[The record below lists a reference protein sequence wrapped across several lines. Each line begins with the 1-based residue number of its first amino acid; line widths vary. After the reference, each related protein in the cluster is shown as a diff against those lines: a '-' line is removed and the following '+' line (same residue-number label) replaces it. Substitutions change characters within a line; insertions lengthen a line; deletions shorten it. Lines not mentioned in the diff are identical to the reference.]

1 MKQIALIT
9 GSSRGIGKEIAREL
23 IQSGF
28 QVVLHASKMS
38 NELKDTE
45 FELKKLDPKTS
56 SVVFDVSDG
65 AAVERVCKDI
75 FKSIGR
81 VDVLINNAGIAR
93 DKTLVNMSDD
103 DWDSVMKVN
112 LYGSF
117 FVTKNVLPG
126 MIENNYGRII
136 NISSIAAQ
144 RGAYGKTNYAAAKS
158 GLIGFTKSLAL
169 ETGRY
174 NVTVNAICPGLIDT
188 EMSRAIPEKYVQK
201 AIEQI
206 SLRRVGRTEEIAS
219 LVSFLAS
226 EKSSYITGAVLDVNG
241 GWL

>member
-28 QVVLHASKMS
+28 QIVLHASKMS

-65 AAVERVCKDI
+65 AAVERACKDI

-112 LYGSF
+112 LYGPF

>member
-1 MKQIALIT
+1 MKQIALVT

-23 IQSGF
+23 VQSGF
-28 QVVLHASKMS
+28 QVVLHASKAS
-38 NELKDTE
+38 KDLESTE
-45 FELKKLDPKTS
+45 FEFKKLDHRTS
-56 SVVFDVSDG
+56 SIVFDVSDG
-65 AAVERVCKDI
+65 AAVERACKDI

-112 LYGSF
+112 LYGPF
-117 FVTKNVLPG
+117 FITKNVLPA

-136 NISSIAAQ
+136 NISSIAAE

-174 NVTVNAICPGLIDT
+174 NVTANVICPGLIDT

>member
-93 DKTLVNMSDD
+93 DKTLVNMSGD

>member
-65 AAVERVCKDI
+65 AAVERACKDI

-112 LYGSF
+112 LYGPF

>member
-28 QVVLHASKMS
+28 QIVLHASKMS

-65 AAVERVCKDI
+65 AAVERACKDI

-112 LYGSF
+112 LYGPF

-201 AIEQI
+201 AVEQI

-219 LVSFLAS
+219 LVSFLSS

>member
-28 QVVLHASKMS
+28 QIVLHASKMS

-65 AAVERVCKDI
+65 AAIERACKDI

-112 LYGSF
+112 LYGPF

-144 RGAYGKTNYAAAKS
+144 CGAYGKTNYAAAKS

-201 AIEQI
+201 AVEQI

-219 LVSFLAS
+219 LVSFLSS

>member
-28 QVVLHASKMS
+28 QIVLHASKMS

-65 AAVERVCKDI
+65 AAIERACKDI

-112 LYGSF
+112 LYGPF

-201 AIEQI
+201 AVEQI

-219 LVSFLAS
+219 LVSFLSS

>member
-28 QVVLHASKMS
+28 QIVLHASKMS

-65 AAVERVCKDI
+65 AAIERACKDI

-112 LYGSF
+112 LYGPF

>member
-23 IQSGF
+23 IESGF

-45 FELKKLDPKTS
+45 LEFKKLDPKTR

-65 AAVERVCKDI
+65 PLVEKSCKDLLA
-75 FKSIGR
+75 SIGR

-93 DKTLVNMSDD
+93 DKTLLNMSDE
-103 DWDSVMKVN
+103 DWDSVIKIN
-112 LYGSF
+112 LYGPF
-117 FVTKNVLPG
+117 FVTKNVLPA
-126 MIENNYGRII
+126 MIKNNYGRII
-136 NISSIAAQ
+136 NVSSIAAQ
-144 RGAYGKTNYAAAKS
+144 RGAFGKTNYAAAKA

-169 ETGRY
+169 ETGKY

-188 EMSRAIPEKYVQK
+188 EMSRSIPEKYVQK

-206 SLRRVGRTEEIAS
+206 ALKRVGRTEEIAS
-219 LVSFLAS
+219 LVAFVAS
-226 EKSSYITGAVLDVNG
+226 EKSSYITGSVIDVNG
-241 GWL
+241 GWP